1 MTTLILFAS
10 LVLCLIARVP
20 IGISLGMA
28 ALTTISYSGIVTT
41 RYLAQTLTTSLDSF
55 PLMAVPFFILAG
67 DLMGSGGISRRLILV
82 ANIFLGGITGGMA
95 IVTVTACMFFA
106 AISGSGPATVAA
118 IGGLVIPEMLRQGY
132 SKPFVCGLIAA
143 AGTIGVIIPPSI
155 PMVIY
160 SVVVGSSISR
170 IFMAGILP
178 GLLVGFSLIVYA
190 YWYSR
195 RKGYRFPVP
204 ATTLREKMA
213 IIVDAVWALAIPVII
228 LGGIYGGIFT
238 PTEAA
243 AVAVLYGFVVGKFV
257 YRELRWSELPITIA
271 NSALTTATV
280 LIIIGTATSFGR
292 ILTLERIPD
301 TIAMAIGALSSS
313 PVVIMILIIILLL
326 VVGCFMETLASIII
340 LAPILLP
347 ITTNLG
353 IDQTYFGIIMVVALA
368 IGFVTPPLGVNLFV
382 TCGIADISLDA
393 MTRAIMPWL
402 AVLISSL
409 LLIALFPAISL
420 CLPALFM

>member
-143 AGTIGVIIPPSI
+143 AGTIGVIIPHYDVSNLLESWKIQDDSI
-155 PMVIY
+155 TSAKMKQTWLSEAPR
-160 SVVVGSSISR
+160 S
-170 IFMAGILP
+170 F
-178 GLLVGFSLIVYA
+178 
-190 YWYSR
+190 
-195 RKGYRFPVP
+195 RK
-204 ATTLREKMA
+204 TL
-213 IIVDAVWALAIPVII
+213 
-228 LGGIYGGIFT
+228 
-238 PTEAA
+238 
-243 AVAVLYGFVVGKFV
+243 
-257 YRELRWSELPITIA
+257 
-271 NSALTTATV
+271 
-280 LIIIGTATSFGR
+280 
-292 ILTLERIPD
+292 
-301 TIAMAIGALSSS
+301 
-313 PVVIMILIIILLL
+313 
-326 VVGCFMETLASIII
+326 
-340 LAPILLP
+340 
-347 ITTNLG
+347 
-353 IDQTYFGIIMVVALA
+353 
-368 IGFVTPPLGVNLFV
+368 
-382 TCGIADISLDA
+382 
-393 MTRAIMPWL
+393 
-402 AVLISSL
+402 
-409 LLIALFPAISL
+409 
-420 CLPALFM
+420 